1 MENTNISHL
10 IVLAILISR
19 LMVLAVLKQ
28 ALKVSNT
35 NKLEDDRV
43 VQMRWNRTGILADMN
58 FKFKDILYLVV
69 KRKMCF
75 IST

>member
-1 MENTNISHL
+1 MENTNISRLMVLAIL
-10 IVLAILISR
+10 ISRIMVLAILISR

-35 NKLEDDRV
+35 NKLEDDEV

-58 FKFKDILYLVV
+58 LK
-69 KRKMCF
+69 
-75 IST
+75 

>member
-1 MENTNISHL
+1 
-10 IVLAILISR
+10 
-19 LMVLAVLKQ
+19 MVLAVLKQ

-35 NKLEDDRV
+35 NKLEDDGV